1 MAHVVLAVD
10 DKAAAG
16 QNISRH
22 LEECGLT
29 VIQAESASGAIIKIM
44 CHSEIALVFINS
56 RLTGPLD
63 GSDLEPWPRLNHP
76 RIVVMIATGGL
87 ARMERLKGK
96 LVAGAFLKLHKAD
109 VISDSVWKALNKRAS
124 Q

>member
-1 MAHVVLAVD
+1 MD
-10 DKAAAG
+10 DEAAAR

-22 LEECGLT
+22 LEECGLA
-29 VIQAESASGAIIKIM
+29 VIQAENGSGAIIKIM
-44 CHSEIALVFINS
+44 RHSEIALIFINS
-56 RLTGPLD
+56 RLTGPMD

-96 LVAGAFLKLHKAD
+96 LVAGAFLKLQKED
-109 VISDSVWKALNKRAS
+109 VISDSIWKALNKRAT